1 MPIGTDD
8 FRAAMSDFTRRPA
21 PPVAESDTLANL
33 KLDSLAML
41 EIIGQLE
48 ERFGIAID
56 EDDLVDLKTVGD
68 LLRVVAAAPKTE
80 R

>member
-1 MPIGTDD
+1 MAIGPDD
-8 FRAAMSDFTRRPA
+8 FRAAMSDFTKRPS

-48 ERFGIAID
+48 LRHGVAVD
-56 EDDLVDLKTVGD
+56 EDTLVDLKTVGD
-68 LLRVVAAAPKTE
+68 LLRVLNAAPKA
-80 R
+80 